1 MKQRKIILIRETS
14 KLNGIIEY
22 HAVASVNEL
31 KLRAYHMKYNDNWL
45 MYFFQ
50 YNTAATYRFVQ
61 AKLAGIGP

>member
-31 KLRAYHMKYNDNWL
+31 KLGAYHMKYNDNWL
-45 MYFFQ
+45 MYFF
-50 YNTAATYRFVQ
+50 
-61 AKLAGIGP
+61 